1 MSTLLLSKFLKE
13 LQVSLSIRCLI
24 FKVLSALRV
33 SVRAFLLYHTRF
45 ALSSTF
51 SDFFKFFS
59 KSFSFLTAPRLRQ
72 PYYCITSSSLCQ
84 ELFSSFFK
92 IFFVPASLRPPSR
105 ASSFPS
111 FGRLSALFRR
121 RLSATALLFYH
132 TCEPMSSVFFGFLA
146 ILK

>member
-1 MSTLLLSKFLKE
+1 MLLSNFLKE

-51 SDFFKFFS
+51 SDFFQNL
-59 KSFSFLTAPRLRQ
+59 FSFLTAPRLRQ
-72 PYYCITSSSLCQ
+72 LYYCITSSSLCQ

-92 IFFVPASLRPPSR
+92 IFSFPLRSDRLPAPALFPLSGGFLRFSDAVSLRQLCYFITP
-105 ASSFPS
+105 
-111 FGRLSALFRR
+111 
-121 RLSATALLFYH
+121 
-132 TCEPMSSVFFGFLA
+132 EPQCQVFFSDFSDFFSSL
-146 ILK
+146 